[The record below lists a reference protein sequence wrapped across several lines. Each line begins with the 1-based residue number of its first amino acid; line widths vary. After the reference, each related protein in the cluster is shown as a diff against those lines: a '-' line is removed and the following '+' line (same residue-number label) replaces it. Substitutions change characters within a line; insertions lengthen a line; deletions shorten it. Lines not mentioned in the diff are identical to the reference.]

1 MPWLFSYGTLQEPR
15 VQQDTF
21 GRHLDGRS
29 DVLAGF
35 VRGQVPI
42 DDPAQRAASGRTH
55 YDNVVPTGRG
65 ADRVAGVAL
74 VVLSMPVE
82 ALAVPTALAGGV
94 ALGHRRGVSNY
105 RDMVADV
112 ETALEG
118 FLDGVERRR

>member
-74 VVLSMPVE
+74 EVTE
-82 ALAVPTALAGGV
+82 AELVQADDYERDADYVREEVTLESG
-94 ALGHRRGVSNY
+94 RRAWVY
-105 RDMVADV
+105 RARH
-112 ETALEG
+112 AS
-118 FLDGVERRR
+118 